1 MRCKRCNGSF
11 EIAWNES
18 AAPRDSGPRRR
29 PVLRGENG
37 ELAARRRPRAGAVA
51 WSTYP
56 GPDALMTRSPNS
68 AMPLTGAMLKLPE
81 SRPPT
86 GFTLMLMVMLP
97 AKAESGM
104 PRLSRTCT

>member
-1 MRCKRCNGSF
+1 MVNWPLD
-11 EIAWNES
+11 AVV
-18 AAPRDSGPRRR
+18 AP
-29 PVLRGENG
+29 
-37 ELAARRRPRAGAVA
+37 GAVA

-56 GPDALMTRSPNS
+56 VPDALMTRSPNS